1 MGHRGRVCWRRNG
14 KGGGQV
20 RERERERE
28 EPLSE
33 RREKRDKL
41 VFTHWGNFVRNFL
54 SFKRVLFRKFLL

>member
-1 MGHRGRVCWRRNG
+1 M
-14 KGGGQV
+14 V
-20 RERERERE
+20 RLERERERE